1 MKSSSSSVSANILSF
16 DGLKHLRQLQYS
28 KLNKKVAALQY
39 EKAKHDLYLNITA
52 YFLETLCAKENIGNC
67 KNIVE
72 SLQKQEEQISI
83 KVGHGKV
90 TIADLL
96 QIQARLADAENTLL
110 SAKHNYDLS
119 RMNLRQFLELKDYKT
134 FVPNVTVVDSI
145 EYCNFS
151 QTDILN
157 GIIYT

>member
-39 EKAKHDLYLNITA
+39 EKAKNDLYLNITA

-96 QIQARLADAENTLL
+96 QIQARLADADNTHL

>member
-39 EKAKHDLYLNITA
+39 EKAKNDLYLNITA

-83 KVGHGKV
+83 KSRLQIYYRFKQ
-90 TIADLL
+90 DLL
-96 QIQARLADAENTLL
+96 MRKIHSCL
-110 SAKHNYDLS
+110 
-119 RMNLRQFLELKDYKT
+119 
-134 FVPNVTVVDSI
+134 PN
-145 EYCNFS
+145 
-151 QTDILN
+151 
-157 GIIYT
+157 IIMIYQG